1 MLLVIVKQ
9 SNICY
14 LPTPAVAGATTKVDR
29 GATTWSGCFSQQ
41 SPSFFPS
48 GGQTAAV
55 SRHRAVTYL
64 RAGFSPGGAS
74 VPSEQPR

>member
-9 SNICY
+9 LNICY

-48 GGQTAAV
+48 GGQKQWCHDTGHLHIYGPVFLLAA
-55 SRHRAVTYL
+55 L
-64 RAGFSPGGAS
+64 RYRQNSA
-74 VPSEQPR
+74 R